1 MTPVAASKGR
11 RPVIGKAALMPA
23 YFAGLQSALAKKH
36 LAEPVLV
43 LDKQRLDRNIT
54 RLRDRLPRD
63 MAYRIVAKSLP
74 CVPLLQHIAKRAKTD
89 RLMSFNVTMA
99 GQLLAAMPQADQL
112 MGKPVPTTA
121 IAGLF
126 NTLKPAAA
134 KRAAQQIQWLAD
146 TPERVRELG
155 ALAHRLQV
163 NLRLALEIDVG
174 LHRGGMMAGTALDNA
189 LVTIAAHPRLTLSG
203 LMGYEPHLTKLP
215 KIGTWRK
222 RARQGALSLF
232 ADAMAQIAAQFG
244 EAAVKDMIRNMAGS
258 PTFKLYGDTDHANE
272 LAAGSVLVK
281 PSDFDMPLLKDFEP
295 AGFIATPVLKQSK
308 GVLAPAAEFS
318 GGLLGAP
325 RRGTTLFIHGGN
337 WMAKPV
343 FPRGLEHSPLFGR
356 SSNQDMLT
364 GSVALKIAIDDF
376 VFLRP
381 TQSETVFLQFPKIAI
396 FDGKRISDLWHPLP
410 VSA

>member
-1 MTPVAASKGR
+1 
-11 RPVIGKAALMPA
+11 
-23 YFAGLQSALAKKH
+23 
-36 LAEPVLV
+36 
-43 LDKQRLDRNIT
+43 
-54 RLRDRLPRD
+54 
-63 MAYRIVAKSLP
+63 
-74 CVPLLQHIAKRAKTD
+74 
-89 RLMSFNVTMA
+89 MSFNVTMA

-112 MGKPVPTTA
+112 MGKPVPTAA

-126 NTLKPAAA
+126 DTLKPAAA

-163 NLRLALEIDVG
+163 NLRIALEIDVG

-222 RARQGALSLF
+222 RAQQGALSLF
-232 ADAMAQIAAQFG
+232 ADAMAQIAVQFG

-258 PTFKLYGDTDHANE
+258 PTFPLYGNTDHANE

-281 PSDFDMPLLKDFEP
+281 PDFDMPLLKDLNRP
-295 AGFIATPVLKQSK
+295 VYCDAGMKRSK

-318 GGLLGAP
+318 GGLLGRYGAAQP
-325 RRGTTLFIHGGN
+325 CSF
-337 WMAKPV
+337 MAAIGW
-343 FPRGLEHSPLFGR
+343 RNR
-356 SSNQDMLT
+356 SFH
-364 GSVALKIAIDDF
+364 A
-376 VFLRP
+376 
-381 TQSETVFLQFPKIAI
+381 
-396 FDGKRISDLWHPLP
+396 GKT
-410 VSA
+410 

>member
-1 MTPVAASKGR
+1 
-11 RPVIGKAALMPA
+11 
-23 YFAGLQSALAKKH
+23 
-36 LAEPVLV
+36 
-43 LDKQRLDRNIT
+43 
-54 RLRDRLPRD
+54 
-63 MAYRIVAKSLP
+63 
-74 CVPLLQHIAKRAKTD
+74 
-89 RLMSFNVTMA
+89 MA
-99 GQLLAAMPQADQL
+99 GQLLAMPQADQL

-189 LVTIAAHPRLTLSG
+189 LLTIAAHPRLTLSG

-258 PTFKLYGDTDHANE
+258 PTFKHGDTDHANE

-308 GVLAPAAEFS
+308 VCWHRQLNFPVDCWVRH
-318 GGLLGAP
+318 GA
-325 RRGTTLFIHGGN
+325 TALFIHGGN

-356 SSNQDMLT
+356 S
-364 GSVALKIAIDDF
+364 AIRICS
-376 VFLRP
+376 LA
-381 TQSETVFLQFPKIAI
+381 QS
-396 FDGKRISDLWHPLP
+396 H
-410 VSA
+410 

>member
-11 RPVIGKAALMPA
+11 RPVIGKAALAPA
-23 YFAGLQSALAKKH
+23 YFASLQTALAKQH

-43 LDKQRLDRNIT
+43 LDKQRLERNVT
-54 RLRDRLPRD
+54 RLCKSLPHG

-89 RLMSFNVTMA
+89 RLMSFNCTMA
-99 GQLLAAMPQADQL
+99 GQLLAAMPQSDQL
-112 MGKPVPTTA
+112 MGKPVPSAA
-121 IAGLF
+121 IDGLF
-126 NTLKPAAA
+126 ETLKPAMA
-134 KRAAQQIQWLAD
+134 KRAARQIQWLAD

-155 ALAHRLQV
+155 ALAHKLQL
-163 NLRLALEIDVG
+163 NLRIALEIDVG
-174 LHRGGMMAGTALDNA
+174 LHRGGMMAGTALDAA

-222 RARQGALSLF
+222 HARHGALSLF
-232 ADAMAQIAAQFG
+232 ADAMAQIRAQFG
-244 EAAVKDMIRNMAGS
+244 EDAMAKLIRNMAGS
-258 PTFKLYGDTDHANE
+258 PTFPLYKDTRHANE
-272 LAAGSVLVK
+272 LAAGSALVK
-281 PSDFDMPLLKDFEP
+281 PTDFDMPLLKDFEP
-295 AGFIATPVLKQSK
+295 ASFIATPVLKQSK
-308 GVLAPAAEFS
+308 GIQAPAAEFS

-337 WMAKPV
+337 WMATPV

-356 SSNQDMLT
+356 SSNQDMLA
-364 GSVALKIAIDDF
+364 GPAGLKIAIDDF

-396 FDGKRISDLWHPLP
+396 FDGKRISDIWHPLP

>member
-11 RPVIGKAALMPA
+11 RPVIGKAALAPA
-23 YFAGLQSALAKKH
+23 YFASLQTALAKQH

-43 LDKQRLDRNIT
+43 LDKQRLERNVT
-54 RLRDRLPRD
+54 RLCKSLPHG

-89 RLMSFNVTMA
+89 RLMSFNCTMA

-112 MGKPVPTTA
+112 MGKPVPSAA
-121 IAGLF
+121 IDGLF
-126 NTLKPAAA
+126 ETLKPAMAN
-134 KRAAQQIQWLAD
+134 RAARQIQWLAD

-155 ALAHRLQV
+155 ALAHKLQL
-163 NLRLALEIDVG
+163 NLRIALEIDVG
-174 LHRGGMMAGTALDNA
+174 LHRGGMMAGTALDAA

-222 RARQGALSLF
+222 HARHGALSLF
-232 ADAMAQIAAQFG
+232 ADAMAQIMAQFC
-244 EAAVKDMIRNMAGS
+244 EDAMAKLIRNMAGS
-258 PTFKLYGDTDHANE
+258 PTFPLYKDTRHANE
-272 LAAGSVLVK
+272 LAAGSALVK
-281 PSDFDMPLLKDFEP
+281 PTDFDMPLLKDFEP
-295 AGFIATPVLKQSK
+295 ASFIATPVLKQSK
-308 GVLAPAAEFS
+308 GIQAPAAEFS

-337 WMAKPV
+337 WMATPV

-364 GSVALKIAIDDF
+364 GPAGLKIAIDDF

-396 FDGKRISDLWHPLP
+396 FDGKRISDIWHPLP

>member
-11 RPVIGKAALMPA
+11 RPVIGKAALAPA
-23 YFAGLQSALAKKH
+23 YFVSLQTALAKQH

-43 LDKQRLDRNIT
+43 LDKQRLERNIT
-54 RLRDRLPRD
+54 RLCKSLPHG

-89 RLMSFNVTMA
+89 RLMSFNCTMA
-99 GQLLAAMPQADQL
+99 GQLLAAMPQSDQL
-112 MGKPVPTTA
+112 MGKPVPSAA
-121 IAGLF
+121 IDGLF
-126 NTLKPAAA
+126 ETLKPAMAN
-134 KRAAQQIQWLAD
+134 RAARQIQWLAD

-155 ALAHRLQV
+155 ALAHKLQL
-163 NLRLALEIDVG
+163 NLRIALEIDVG
-174 LHRGGMMAGTALDNA
+174 LHRGGMMAGTALDAA

-222 RARQGALSLF
+222 HARHGALSLF
-232 ADAMAQIAAQFG
+232 ADAMAQIMAQFG
-244 EAAVKDMIRNMAGS
+244 EDAMAKLIRNMAGS
-258 PTFKLYGDTDHANE
+258 PTFPLYKDTRHANE
-272 LAAGSVLVK
+272 LAAGSALVK
-281 PSDFDMPLLKDFEP
+281 PADFDMPLLKDFEP
-295 AGFIATPVLKQSK
+295 ASFIATPVLKQSK
-308 GVLAPAAEFS
+308 GIQAPAAEFS

-337 WMAKPV
+337 WMATPV

-356 SSNQDMLT
+356 SSNQDMLA
-364 GSVALKIAIDDF
+364 GPAGLKIAIDDF

-396 FDGKRISDLWHPLP
+396 FDGKRISDIWHPLP